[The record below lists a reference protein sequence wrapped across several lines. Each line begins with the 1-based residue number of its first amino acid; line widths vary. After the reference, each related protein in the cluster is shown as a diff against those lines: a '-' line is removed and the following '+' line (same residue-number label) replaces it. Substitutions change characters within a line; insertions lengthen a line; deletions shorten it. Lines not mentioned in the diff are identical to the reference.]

1 MALVDRAKGKLT
13 QSDGFFQT
21 IRLLYSKL
29 FSENWASVPGY
40 NRVTSASLRLL
51 GAVARL
57 GRAVERW
64 VDTTAEGTIVALVLA
79 VFVVLCMIFW
89 VVTTAPLD
97 VTIDVGEAS
106 VWMQHF
112 AFGYKHPPMTG
123 WIFMLWFAV
132 FPREPWSADLLT
144 VTSDAIALAVSWR
157 LLRDY
162 LDKNRAL
169 LGLIALILI
178 PLYTVKAEAL
188 NANTVMM
195 PFWAAT
201 LLFYLRARRSLGI
214 ADACLAGAFASLTM
228 LGKYWAVFLFV
239 GMAAA
244 ALTGPGVR
252 RFWRSPVP
260 YVMAVS
266 ALIVIAPHVAWMLSH
281 RDSAEF
287 AEGVVHRVPFGEAL
301 WLSTY
306 YVLGAIAYVV
316 MPLIFFVALRPSRAA
331 WRDTF
336 WPTDE
341 LRRQA
346 LVLFIVPLVLPALI
360 NLVIP
365 YRLTPDWTWPNWALL
380 PLVLYGSPAL
390 VINAGVVAR
399 GGLIGLALV
408 LAIVV
413 ASPAIALV
421 RLTQTRDLERR
432 HTLQIAETAQ
442 KMAEG
447 PIKYI
452 WDSGSNGI
460 SNGLPFY
467 LPQSRPSATADKSG
481 TLLLVCLSDDTAC
494 QSHAATLVGEGARTT
509 TVAFTRSFLGIHSPP
524 GVFSITVASPAGRPA
539 E

>member
-1 MALVDRAKGKLT
+1 MTLVDQVKGKLT
-13 QSDGFFQT
+13 KSHEIFQT
-21 IRLLYSKL
+21 IRLRYSKL
-29 FSENWASVPGY
+29 TSENWASVAQYDRAASP
-40 NRVTSASLRLL
+40 SLRLL
-51 GAVARL
+51 GVIVRL
-57 GRAVERW
+57 SRAAERW
-64 VDTTAEGTIVALVLA
+64 VDATAEGTIVALILVG
-79 VFVVLCMIFW
+79 FVVLWMIFW
-89 VVTTAPLD
+89 AVTTAPLD

-106 VWMQHF
+106 LWMQHF

-123 WIFMLWFAV
+123 WLFMLWFAV

-157 LLRDY
+157 LLRDH

-214 ADACLAGAFASLTM
+214 ADACLAGAFAGLTM
-228 LGKYWAVFLFV
+228 LGKYWAVFLFA
-239 GMAAA
+239 GMATA

-252 RFWRSPVP
+252 RFWRSPAP
-260 YVMAVS
+260 YLMALS
-266 ALIVIAPHVAWMLSH
+266 ALIVIAPHVWWMLSH
-281 RDSAEF
+281 RESAQF
-287 AEGVVHRVPFGEAL
+287 AEGVIHSTPFGEAV
-301 WLSTY
+301 WRSTNY
-306 YVLGAIAYVV
+306 ILGAIAYAA
-316 MPLIFFVALRPSRAA
+316 MPLIFFAALRPSRAA
-331 WRDTF
+331 WRDIL
-336 WPTDE
+336 WPADE

-346 LVLFIVPLVLPALI
+346 VVLFIVPLLLPAVV

-390 VINAGVVAR
+390 VIDAGVAAR

-421 RLTQTRDLERR
+421 RLTQGSDLQRR
-432 HTLQIAETAQ
+432 HTQQIAETAQ
-442 KMAEG
+442 KMASG
-447 PIKYI
+447 PIKFI
-452 WDSGSNGI
+452 WVAGTNGM

-467 LPQSRPSATADKSG
+467 LPESQPSATADKSG
-481 TLLLVCLSDDTAC
+481 TLLLVCLREDTAC
-494 QSHAATLVGEGARTT
+494 QSQAATLVAEGARTT
-509 TVAFTRSFLGIHSPP
+509 TVAFTRSFLGMQSPP
-524 GVFSITVASPAGRPA
+524 GVFSITVASPAGHPA